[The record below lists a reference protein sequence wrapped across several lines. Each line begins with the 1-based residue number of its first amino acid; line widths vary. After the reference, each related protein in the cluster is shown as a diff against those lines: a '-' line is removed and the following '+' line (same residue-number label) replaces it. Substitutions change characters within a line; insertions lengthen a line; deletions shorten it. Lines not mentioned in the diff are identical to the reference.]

1 MKAQTHLKI
10 CAHLLALFGLS
21 AVTLTEYFSIV
32 WPVAS
37 VAIVV
42 ASWFYDGPRKYTSAY
57 QRIWITLSVCML
69 VFFPLDVSL
78 LRNLLLPAV
87 HVSFFV
93 QAYLLFHPKTL
104 KSHRW
109 IFLVSFAQ
117 MLAATNLTT
126 GLMFAAILTVY
137 CIVAVYYVSLMQ
149 LFRGRQMPD
158 DLSTVSPADEVAPS
172 GLLSLSFIW
181 TLALLPLT
189 IGFFYSAP
197 RLQYALIASGT
208 TLDALN
214 QMRRTREL
222 TGFTRTVQLGTF
234 GQIQENQ
241 TLALRVEV
249 PPSSVALTRPL
260 KWRGGALNI
269 YDGVQWS
276 SSRDFF
282 DYYDGRR
289 NAMADKNSGIVF
301 PRQPE
306 LFIVD
311 KRYANYRTAEDLD
324 ADPNLLKQV
333 CYLEVPFSETVF
345 GAKDIVAIRGPFTYG
360 LAHDF
365 NRSLSMN
372 NRQALPE
379 LISYTVYSR
388 VPAPEEDELRQISH
402 EKLGELLDNE
412 NYGNYV
418 RTNYLQLPTGLNP
431 AIRKLAIDVTRDADT
446 PYDKLKAIQSFLE
459 TRFTYSLD
467 LKRPLTNDPLYDF
480 LFVNRSGHCEYFAT
494 AMTVMAR
501 IAGIPSR
508 LAKGFQRGEW
518 NNSGGYFE
526 VRQRDAHA
534 WVEAYLP
541 DYGWVEFDPSPR
553 AVADQYIERQRSLIA
568 RIFSRRLM
576 LLQIR
581 WRRHIIGYNETSRL
595 HLFDEIRN
603 ALFHGI
609 PKAIAGLLNKLTG
622 IVRKLT
628 LFHALVA
635 AGITLCGFAFA
646 AALKKRGMLTALS
659 WRMRRTKTAK
669 RGTLFYERMLSL
681 LEKRKIVKPPSVTPL
696 EFLELPS
703 LREHPGFSDIE
714 ALTSIYYRVRF
725 GNHALSE
732 NETVA
737 INAVLKRLVESTRR
751 KRLPA
756 PATK

>member
-1 MKAQTHLKI
+1 MKAQTQLKT
-10 CAHLLALFGLS
+10 CAHLLALLGLW

-37 VAIVV
+37 IAVVV
-42 ASWFYDGPRKYTSAY
+42 AGWFYEGPGKYTSAY
-57 QRIWITLSVCML
+57 QRIWIALSVCML
-69 VFFPLDVSL
+69 VFFPFDVSL

-93 QAYLLFHPKTL
+93 QTYLLLHPKTL

-117 MLAATNLTT
+117 LLAATNLTT
-126 GLMFAAILTVY
+126 GLMFAVILTVY
-137 CIVAVYYVSLMQ
+137 CVVAIYYVSLIQ
-149 LFRGRQMPD
+149 LFHGRQ
-158 DLSTVSPADEVAPS
+158 VSGDFSSVSNDGEVAPM

-189 IGFFYSAP
+189 VGFFYSAP
-197 RLQYALIASGT
+197 RLQYALIARGT
-208 TLDALN
+208 TLETLN
-214 QMRRTREL
+214 QMRRTRQL
-222 TGFTRTVQLGTF
+222 TGFTKTVQLGTF
-234 GQIQENQ
+234 GQIQEDQ
-241 TLALRVEV
+241 TLVLRVEV
-249 PPSSVALTRPL
+249 PPNSAALRMPL

-269 YDGVQWS
+269 YDGIQWS

-282 DYYDGRR
+282 AYHDGRR
-289 NAMADKNSGIVF
+289 SAMADKNFGIVF

-311 KRYANYRTAEDLD
+311 ERYAKYRAAEEFD
-324 ADPNLLKQV
+324 ADPSLLKQV
-333 CYLEVPFSETVF
+333 CYLEVPFSETLF
-345 GAKDIVAIRGPFTYG
+345 GAKDIVAIRGPFTYS
-360 LAHDF
+360 LARDF
-365 NRSLSMN
+365 NRSFSMN

-388 VPAPEEDELRQISH
+388 VAAPEENELRRVSD
-402 EKLGELLDNE
+402 EKLAELLDNE
-412 NYGNYV
+412 DYGNYV
-418 RTNYLQLPTGLNP
+418 RTNFLQLPVGLNP
-431 AIRKLAIDVTRDADT
+431 AVRKLALDITRDANT

-467 LKRPLTNDPLYDF
+467 LNRPLTNDPLYDF

-501 IAGIPSR
+501 VVGIPSR
-508 LAKGFQRGEW
+508 LAKGFQRGQW
-518 NNSGGYFE
+518 NNNGGFFE

-568 RIFSRRLM
+568 RMFSRRLM
-576 LLQIR
+576 LLQIQ
-581 WRRHIIGYNETSRL
+581 WRRHVIGYNETRRL
-595 HLFDEIRN
+595 HLFDEIES

-609 PKAIAGLLNKLTG
+609 PKTVAGLLSRLVG
-622 IVRKLT
+622 IARSLT
-628 LFHALVA
+628 LFHALVVGA
-635 AGITLCGFAFA
+635 IILGAFAFTI
-646 AALKKRGMLTALS
+646 ALKKRGMLAALS

-669 RGTLFYERMLSL
+669 RGTLFYERMLTL
-681 LEKRKIVKPPSVTPL
+681 LEKRKIIKPPSVTPL
-696 EFLELPS
+696 EFLEFPP
-703 LREHPGFSDIE
+703 LREHPGFSDVE
-714 ALTSIYYRVRF
+714 TLTSIYYRVRF
-725 GNHALSE
+725 GDRALSE
-732 NETVA
+732 DETVA
-737 INAVLKRLVESTRR
+737 INAILRRLIESTRR
-751 KRLPA
+751 RHIPS